1 MLKFKPKAFNPLSAI
16 AVLLKKFAHEIY
28 LPNTSQQ
35 IAPVGLAAI
44 LGLTGGSWL
53 TASLIAPQS
62 AQAYT
67 ARVNVAINREVGESF
82 QSFLRR
88 AESVARAA
96 AQRSFDRDILVT
108 DVAVTVVG
116 QNDGAVV
123 PLFSLEVSRPAWRRR
138 PDPQQWITYFPDT
151 QSLLGFED
159 TAEQPG
165 TPPGGFPPA
174 VPPPLP
180 TPDPA
185 ISPALPTPSG
195 PRVIELPG
203 GNIRVVPE
211 APAQQ
216 PPTTPAPQGTPAA
229 PGNNQNNQPNNQP
242 NNQQNNQPNNQIPEI
257 PGAPIERIPLPPPTA
272 R

>member
-1 MLKFKPKAFNPLSAI
+1 MLKFKPKAFNSLSAI
-16 AVLLKKFAHEIY
+16 AVSLNQFAREIY
-28 LPNTSQQ
+28 PTNTPQQ
-35 IAPVGLAAI
+35 IAPIGLAAI
-44 LGLTGGSWL
+44 LGLAGVSWL
-53 TASLIAPQS
+53 TSSLIAPQS

-159 TAEQPG
+159 TTEQPD
-165 TPPGGFPPA
+165 TQPGGFPPP
-174 VPPPLP
+174 VPPPA
-180 TPDPA
+180 PA
-185 ISPALPTPSG
+185 ISPTPQTPSG

-203 GNIRVVPE
+203 GNIRVVPG
-211 APAQQ
+211 APTQQ
-216 PPTTPAPQGTPAA
+216 APTTPAPQGTPAP
-229 PGNNQNNQPNNQP
+229 PGNNQNNP
-242 NNQQNNQPNNQIPEI
+242 QNNQPNNQIPEI
-257 PGAPIERIPLPPPTA
+257 PGAPIERIPLPTPPTQ
-272 R
+272 